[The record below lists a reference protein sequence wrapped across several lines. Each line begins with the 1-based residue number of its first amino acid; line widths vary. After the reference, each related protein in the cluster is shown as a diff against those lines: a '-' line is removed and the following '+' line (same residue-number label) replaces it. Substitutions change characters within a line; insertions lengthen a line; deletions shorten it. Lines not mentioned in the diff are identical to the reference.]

1 MEQTIRIGTRKS
13 ELALRQ
19 TELAAQALKAVMPGL
34 SVCLRSRDTQG
45 DRILNRPL
53 QEFGGKGVFVTE
65 LEEEIL
71 AGELDLAVHS
81 AKDLPA
87 RLMEGL
93 SIVGVLKRE
102 DPRDVLV
109 TAAGREIAGHGPV
122 RVGTASPRR
131 RLQVSLLGEK
141 LWPGRGAACGNL
153 RGNVQTRLGRL
164 ETGEFDAIILAA
176 AGLKRLG
183 LLEDKRFSFHFL
195 EPHEFVPAGGQ
206 GILAIEGREGSFGAG
221 LCRMAEDEEARRC
234 LKAERRVLELLDAG
248 CHEPVGVYCRQEGE
262 KLRLLGIRERDGRVF
277 RVCLEGEI
285 GREYELAEE
294 GAKGLGGR

>member
-1 MEQTIRIGTRKS
+1 MERTIRIGTRKS
-13 ELALRQ
+13 ALALRQ

-34 SVCLRSRDTQG
+34 CVRLRSRDTQG

-71 AGELDLAVHS
+71 GGELDLAVHS

-93 SIVGVLKRE
+93 TIVGVLKRE

-109 TAAGREIAGHGPV
+109 TAAGREDRGRGPV

-131 RLQVSLLGEK
+131 RLQISLLGEK
-141 LWPGRGAACGNL
+141 LWPGRGTACGSL
-153 RGNVQTRLGRL
+153 RGNVQTRLRRL
-164 ETGEFDAIILAA
+164 EEGEFDAVILAA

-183 LLEDKRFSFHFL
+183 LLEDARFSFRFL
-195 EPHEFVPAGGQ
+195 EPQEFVPAGGQ

-221 LCRMAEDEEARRC
+221 LCRMAEDEETRRC
-234 LKAERRVLELLDAG
+234 FGVERQVLELLGAG
-248 CHEPVGVYCRQEGE
+248 CHEPVGVYCFQQDGR
-262 KLRLLGIRERDGRVF
+262 LRLLGIREREGRVY
-277 RVCLEGEI
+277 RVCLEEAV
-285 GREYELAEE
+285 GRERELAEK

>member
-19 TELAAQALKAVMPGL
+19 TELAAQALQGVMPGI
-34 SVCLRSRDTQG
+34 SVRLRSRETKG

-71 AGELDLAVHS
+71 KGELDLAVHS

-93 SIVGVLKRE
+93 SIAGVLKRE

-109 TAAGREIAGHGPV
+109 TAAGREMEGSGPV
-122 RVGTASPRR
+122 RVGTSSPRR
-131 RLQVSLLGEK
+131 RLQTVLLGEK
-141 LWPGRGAACGNL
+141 LWPGRGAACENL
-153 RGNVQTRLGRL
+153 RGNVQTRLKRL
-164 ETGEFDAIILAA
+164 EEGAFDAIILAA

-183 LLEDKRFSFHFL
+183 LLEDARFSFQFL
-195 EPHEFVPAGGQ
+195 DPREFIPAGGQ
-206 GILAIEGREGSFGAG
+206 GILALEAKAGSFGAE
-221 LCRMAEDEEARRC
+221 LSRMAEDAGTRLC
-234 LKAERRVLELLDAG
+234 FQTERRVLELLDAG
-248 CHEPVGVYCRQEGE
+248 CHEPVGVYCRQEEGR
-262 KLRLLGIRERDGRVF
+262 LRLLGIREREGRVY
-277 RVCLEGEI
+277 RVCLEEEES
-285 GREYELAEE
+285 RWHELAEQ